1 LTFGIPDHAL
11 PATAEGEPKVK
22 YHRQWLKSRRDQE
35 KRQSSSEI
43 IVVPAR
49 LDILLGRGKPIQEHF
64 GNLRYYALLD
74 YYKPAY
80 ERAKKFDKM
89 QIAQRIVHT
98 VHEYSGQ
105 FLKQEGAG
113 WVVVDDGIS
122 RDKVSHA
129 FRTRRATTCTAAAT
143 PISTTTATKRRTWKD
158 PQRVV
163 PNSVTSAEG
172 ATVTDEEH
180 DRYDSLSVDAD
191 WDTVGGKRARLS
203 CGLPAL

>member
-1 LTFGIPDHAL
+1 
-11 PATAEGEPKVK
+11 
-22 YHRQWLKSRRDQE
+22 
-35 KRQSSSEI
+35 
-43 IVVPAR
+43 
-49 LDILLGRGKPIQEHF
+49 
-64 GNLRYYALLD
+64 LD
-74 YYKPAY
+74 YYQPAY

-113 WVVVDDGIS
+113 WVVVDDVVA

-143 PISTTTATKRRTWKD
+143 PRSTTTATKRRTWKD

-163 PNSVTSAEG
+163 PNSVASTEVT
-172 ATVTDEEH
+172 TVTDEEH
-180 DRYDSLSVDAD
+180 DRDDSSSVDGDLDA
-191 WDTVGGKRARLS
+191 VGGKRSRLWAS
-203 CGLPAL
+203 SFHEVGTI